1 VLIRGEGLTIEDLYA
16 VAVTGEAVELDEGQ
30 LTMVDDTCERIQK
43 WGAEG
48 HPIYGVTTG
57 FGEMVFMSIPARFE
71 THLQENLLRTHAA
84 GGGPLFADE
93 AVRAMQLARLNCLIK
108 GYSGIG
114 GDALRLMGEFLNR
127 GIHPVVPEQGSLG
140 ASGDLA
146 PLSHLALPLI
156 AAGRVRFRGEVR
168 RSAEVLA
175 EEGLS
180 RVRMG
185 YKSGLALING
195 TSGMTGVAALA
206 LVRAQRLLRL
216 ALWASAAFIQV
227 MGGSTRA
234 FEQRG
239 HALKNHR
246 GQSII
251 AQLISDLLAG
261 SDLTREHAEVMRLI
275 SQETGSGEEVTPVN
289 DYLQN
294 AYTLRC
300 VPQILGPVLDTM
312 AYCRRLVE
320 EELNS
325 CNDNPLIF
333 DSPETIFHGGH
344 FHGQYVAMAGDFL
357 NIAVTEI
364 GVLAERQLNRILD
377 PHLNKAYPAFLALG
391 DEGLYSGLQGS
402 QYLATSI
409 ASENLDLAAPA
420 SVKTIPS
427 NGQNQDVVSMGMI
440 AARKSL
446 RLVDN
451 VHTIVS
457 VLVAACYQ
465 AATITGFDRF
475 SPSVRGLLDL
485 IATKVPGYRDDVGVA
500 ADFLTAIREV
510 VLDGAAD
517 PLLPRLDIAA
527 DPAQSPVPGLP
538 EPTLL
543 QR

>member
-1 VLIRGEGLTIEDLYA
+1 MIIKGDGLTVDDLYA
-16 VAVTGEAVELDEGQ
+16 VAAGGESVELDDSQ
-30 LTMVDDTCERIQK
+30 LSMVDDTCARLQK

-57 FGEMVFMSIPARFE
+57 FGEMVFMSIPSKFE
-71 THLQENLLRTHAA
+71 TTLQENLLRTHAA
-84 GGGPLFADE
+84 GGGPLFPDE
-93 AVRAMQLARLNCLIK
+93 VVRAIQVARLNCLMK

-114 GDALRLMGEFLNR
+114 SDALRLMGEFLNR
-127 GIHPVVPEQGSLG
+127 GIHPLVPEQGSLG

-156 AAGRVRFRGEVR
+156 AAGRVRYRGTVR
-168 RSAEVLA
+168 EAKDVLA
-175 EEGLS
+175 EQGLAPA
-180 RVRMG
+180 RLG
-185 YKSGLALING
+185 YKDGLALING

-206 LVRAQRLLRL
+206 LVRARRLMRL
-216 ALWASAAFIQV
+216 ALWASAAFVQV

-234 FEQRG
+234 FDARG
-239 HALKNHR
+239 HELKNHQ
-246 GQSII
+246 GQN
-251 AQLISDLLAG
+251 AVARHVRQLLDG
-261 SDLTREHAEVMRLI
+261 SELTREHEDVMRLI
-275 SQETGSGEEVTPVN
+275 SEQKGDSGEVTQVK

-300 VPQILGPVLDTM
+300 IPQILGPVLDTM
-312 AYCRRLVE
+312 DYCRRLVE

-344 FHGQYVAMAGDFL
+344 FHGQYVAMAGDFF

-427 NGQNQDVVSMGMI
+427 NGQNQDVVSMGLI

-446 RLVDN
+446 KLIEN
-451 VHTIVS
+451 VTTIVG

-465 AATITGFDRF
+465 AATITGIHRF
-475 SPSVRGLLDL
+475 SPQVRGLLELLAD
-485 IATKVPGYRDDVGVA
+485 TVPGYRDDNGVA
-500 ADFLTAIREV
+500 ADFLAAIRAA
-510 VLDGAAD
+510 VLDERAER
-517 PLLPRLDIAA
+517 LLPTIDFAA
-527 DPAQSPVPGLP
+527 GSSAGVLA
-538 EPTLL
+538 
-543 QR
+543 